1 MAQQV
6 EKPKK
11 NSPSCVTVRTV
22 ARKHTNI
29 NAHLKEDNPGS
40 LSRLSQARVF
50 RPDHCNPWR
59 KSLPRIVNRVGE
71 TPPKVHR
78 GCNTRLG
85 KGSEAGSKQWVT
97 NPNHRGGKKL
107 TCGRVPKVVEG
118 SERRRIL
125 VADEHP
131 LFRHGLQ
138 KFFDR
143 QRGLIS
149 AGEADSAKS
158 LKAALA
164 IRLPDLLVMD
174 LRFPDACG
182 VDLIKTIRDQYPAL
196 PILVLSDLGE
206 MVYAE
211 RAMRAGASGFV
222 RKHESLA
229 EVLNAVRCIFDGEL
243 YLSRKMSAL
252 ILHKAFCNK
261 DAGVSSVKALSDRE
275 LYVFQLLGAGLTSRK
290 VATQLGV
297 SLKTIHSHRENIK
310 RKLGLRDGAELVRH
324 AVHFVDTPLRA

>member
-1 MAQQV
+1 MV
-6 EKPKK
+6 TRGWEKARRPGRS
-11 NSPSCVTVRTV
+11 NGSP
-22 ARKHTNI
+22 I
-29 NAHLKEDNPGS
+29 
-40 LSRLSQARVF
+40 
-50 RPDHCNPWR
+50 
-59 KSLPRIVNRVGE
+59 
-71 TPPKVHR
+71 
-78 GCNTRLG
+78 
-85 KGSEAGSKQWVT
+85 
-97 NPNHRGGKKL
+97 PNHRGGKKL
-107 TCGRVPKVVEG
+107 TCGTLPKVVEG

-149 AGEADSAKS
+149 AGEADSAQS

-164 IRLPDLLVMD
+164 VRLPDLLTMG

-196 PILVLSDLGE
+196 PILVISALE
-206 MVYAE
+206 ERVYAE
-211 RAMRAGASGFV
+211 RALRAGACGFI

-229 EVLNAVRCIFDGEL
+229 EVLNAVRCILDGEL

-252 ILHKAFCNK
+252 ILHKAFRNK
-261 DAGVSSVKALSDRE
+261 QGGASGVKALTDRE

-297 SLKTIHSHRENIK
+297 SLKTIQSHHENIK
-310 RKLGLRDGAELVRH
+310 RKLGLHDGAELVRH
-324 AVHFVDTPLRA
+324 AVHFVDTPFRAFAQSLPAVARE

>member
-1 MAQQV
+1 M
-6 EKPKK
+6 
-11 NSPSCVTVRTV
+11 V
-22 ARKHTNI
+22 ARKHS
-29 NAHLKEDNPGS
+29 NANSRPKEDNPGS
-40 LSRLSQARVF
+40 VSRLAQARVF
-50 RPDHCNPWR
+50 RPDHYNLGP
-59 KSLPRIVNRVGE
+59 KSLPRIVNRAEE

-78 GCNTRLG
+78 ERNTRLG
-85 KGSEAGSKQWVT
+85 KGSEAGSKQWDA

-107 TCGRVPKVVEG
+107 TCGTLPKVVEG

-164 IRLPDLLVMD
+164 VRLPDLLVMD

-196 PILVLSDLGE
+196 PILVLSGLGE
-206 MVYAE
+206 TVYAE

-229 EVLNAVRCIFDGEL
+229 EVLNAVRCILDGEL
-243 YLSRKMSAL
+243 YLSRKMSGL
-252 ILHKAFCNK
+252 ILHKAFRNK
-261 DAGVSSVKALSDRE
+261 DAGASSVKALSDRE

-297 SLKTIHSHRENIK
+297 SLKTIQSHRENIK
-310 RKLGLRDGAELVRH
+310 RKLGFHDGAEMVRH
-324 AVHFVDTPLRA
+324 AVQFVDTPFQALAQSLPAVARK